1 MKTNQVKQFGRL
13 RTFRM
18 RVLNDNYTIAPI
30 NNWDRTVCASDI
42 KKFLECEALYL
53 QWKEGDATGE
63 QSITEQVG
71 DIVHEETAKPEGQ
84 RINDLASRIT
94 TVTDKVERERVVA
107 EVKKLIEVSTAAQKA
122 DSKGAKVSKKEETLV
137 YFDDYTQTWWYAKLD
152 STDLKSNDRGA
163 YLNVID
169 QKAGRYRSAMQLTSV
184 FFQAYVAKMSKAF
197 GHEGPIRY
205 AVRYLRDR
213 FGNILNTPEEK
224 PYWLGRRLNESQDQ
238 ALYEMCIRDRLECSR
253 LGLKSDVHLA
263 LAFGDSQDARFCF
276 DGHRR
281 EFAGTA
287 EPTVQSS
294 LRRVRHLIG
303 AHVHLQLDGKQ
314 AQRTQFVGQ
323 TFGTEESRDGGF
335 VLDRK
340 RGLVTLQPL
349 GGEQGDTGAGA
360 QGFRLFVQIG
370 DDHVHDVFQFK

>member
-213 FGNILNTPEEK
+213 FGNILNTPELDPEAYRATLDGA
-224 PYWLGRRLNESQDQ
+224 PLDLTRTEFELLHFLLRSPGRAFSRSYLLDAVWGEHYI
-238 ALYEMCIRDRLECSR
+238 AGDRSVDNAILR
-253 LGLKSDVHLA
+253 
-263 LAFGDSQDARFCF
+263 
-276 DGHRR
+276 
-281 EFAGTA
+281 
-287 EPTVQSS
+287 
-294 LRRVRHLIG
+294 LRRKLG
-303 AHVHLQLDGKQ
+303 
-314 AQRTQFVGQ
+314 
-323 TFGTEESRDGGF
+323 
-335 VLDRK
+335 
-340 RGLVTLQPL
+340 PL
-349 GGEQGDTGAGA
+349 GEAIETVWGVGYRLLSPDEVKGAADAGA
-360 QGFRLFVQIG
+360 S
-370 DDHVHDVFQFK
+370 